1 MKNHRTRNSSMESPA
16 SKSSTVKKVE
26 FPPRR
31 GRVKREI
38 FGVLASS
45 IVSAAVRAGGV
56 FGKNAEGDGG
66 VSSSATAT
74 PPSGYTSDQNS
85 ETT

>member
-1 MKNHRTRNSSMESPA
+1 MEFPA

-31 GRVKREI
+31 GRVKKEI

-56 FGKNAEGDGG
+56 FGKNVGGGG
-66 VSSSATAT
+66 VSSSSTAT

>member
-1 MKNHRTRNSSMESPA
+1 MESPA

-56 FGKNAEGDGG
+56 FGKNVGG
-66 VSSSATAT
+66 GGGGGSSSSTAT

>member
-1 MKNHRTRNSSMESPA
+1 MDSPA

-45 IVSAAVRAGGV
+45 IISAAVRAGGV
-56 FGKNAEGDGG
+56 FGKNVGG
-66 VSSSATAT
+66 GGGGFSSSTAT

>member
-1 MKNHRTRNSSMESPA
+1 MFFSLQRNSSMESPG
-16 SKSSTVKKVE
+16 SKSSTVKKAE

-45 IVSAAVRAGGV
+45 IFSAAVLAGGV
-56 FGKNAEGDGG
+56 FGKNVGG
-66 VSSSATAT
+66 GGSSSSTAT

-85 ETT
+85 ETI